1 MAYNNNNGNYYDKQ
15 SIITIERAQLAE
27 DIPLPAITTEKI
39 NLEFFESGKTCILA
53 QNAYIDTI
61 GKFYLNVMTPLLD
74 KQESK
79 METKSAPSTRGHKGS
94 SLNTRSYTST
104 NYVNLVVPKY
114 ILLNFTGRVPKG
126 TEFIVASIGG
136 SLDVEDMRIIGI
148 YSLDTSSSNTEGA
161 SAS

>member
-27 DIPLPAITTEKI
+27 DIPLPTITTEKI
-39 NLEFFESGKTCILA
+39 NLEFFFFFKTCILA
-53 QNAYIDTI
+53 QNVYIDTI

-161 SAS
+161 SIS

>member
-161 SAS
+161 STS

>member
-27 DIPLPAITTEKI
+27 DIPLPTTTTEKI

-53 QNAYIDTI
+53 QNVYIDTM

-161 SAS
+161 SIS

>member
-161 SAS
+161 SIS

>member
-114 ILLNFTGRVPKG
+114 ILLNFTERVPKG

>member
-27 DIPLPAITTEKI
+27 DIPLPTITTEKI

-53 QNAYIDTI
+53 QNVYIDTM
-61 GKFYLNVMTPLLD
+61 GKFYLNVMTPLLN

-161 SAS
+161 SIS